1 MAKVTR
7 LTKSFIRLLL
17 PVALL
22 LVAAMAVAGVWLVH
36 ETSRPIDTGYLVTP
50 EKYGMLS
57 ARGAQVT
64 EETWQGKDGGP
75 QKGWLLRGEPNMP
88 AVILLHKYGANRS
101 HLLNLGVKLNEGTNY
116 TVLMPDLR
124 GHGTDAADQKCTF
137 GGCES
142 DDLNATVD
150 YVKALKTSDGQF
162 QLIGGGV
169 GIYGLE
175 MGALSALAIAGH
187 PDVRAIALDSIPSN
201 SDAMLASAIGKRFPF
216 ASSVTEKL
224 GQIGTYAYYYDGCYK
239 RGSACDM
246 ARQIKDRS
254 VLLLAGADA
263 AAFQESTSR
272 LSKCFPN
279 SVKMDSKTDLSPSGM
294 NILNASL
301 ETSEAYDQRVIDF
314 FRNAFSP
321 PTQVASRA
329 LQAFSNDRSF

>member
-7 LTKSFIRLLL
+7 LTKSIIRLLL

-22 LVAAMAVAGVWLVH
+22 LIVAMAVAGVWLVH
-36 ETSRPIDTGYLVTP
+36 ETSHPIDTGYLVTP

-57 ARGAQVT
+57 ARGSQVT

-101 HLLNLGVKLNEGTNY
+101 HLLNLGVKLNEATNF

-124 GHGTDAADQKCTF
+124 GHGNAGTEQKCTF

-142 DDLNATVD
+142 DDLSATVS
-150 YVKALKTSDGQF
+150 YVKGLKTADNQF

-175 MGALSALAIAGH
+175 IGALSALATASN
-187 PDVRAIALDSIPSN
+187 PDVKAIALDSIPAD
-201 SDAMLASAIGKRFPF
+201 SDAALASVIGKRFPF
-216 ASSVTEKL
+216 ASKVTEKL

-246 ARQIKDRS
+246 AKQVKDRS
-254 VLLLAGADA
+254 VLLLAGSDA
-263 AAFQESTSR
+263 AAFQESTSK

-314 FRNAFSP
+314 FRGAFSP
-321 PTQVASRA
+321 PVQVASRG
-329 LQAFSNDRSF
+329 L

>member
-1 MAKVTR
+1 MPKVKR
-7 LTKSFIRLLL
+7 LTKSFLRLLL
-17 PVALL
+17 PVAVLI
-22 LVAAMAVAGVWLVH
+22 LVATVGASVWLVH
-36 ETSRPIDTGYLVTP
+36 ETSHPINTGYLVTP

-57 ARGAQVT
+57 SRGAQVT
-64 EETWQGKDGGP
+64 EETWQSKDGQA

-101 HLLNLGVKLNEGTNY
+101 HVLNLGVKLNEATNF

-124 GHGTDAADQKCTF
+124 GHGTEASEQKCTF

-142 DDLNATVD
+142 DDLTATVD
-150 YVKALKTSDGQF
+150 YVKGLKTADGQF

-175 MGALSALAIAGH
+175 MGALSALATANH
-187 PDVRAIALDSIPSN
+187 PDVKAVALDSIPAD
-201 SDAMLASAIGKRFPF
+201 SDAVLSSAIGTRFPF
-216 ASSVTEKL
+216 ASTVTEKL
-224 GQIGTYAYYYDGCYK
+224 GQMGTYAYFYDGCYK
-239 RGSACDM
+239 RGSACEM
-246 ARQIKDRS
+246 AKLVQDRN

-263 AAFQESTSR
+263 RSFQESTSK

-301 ETSEAYDQRVIDF
+301 EISGAYDQRIIDF
-314 FRNAFSP
+314 FRNSFAP
-321 PTQVASRA
+321 PVQVAV
-329 LQAFSNDRSF
+329 Q